1 MAIDEKM
8 ATVGQAAHA
17 RFGDGMPAK
26 TFIKTKDQKR
36 WIAKHKVH
44 GKEDE
49 TDIVTRKNVE
59 FAKDL
64 FLSWDD
70 DGSGELSANEIIKP
84 LVSLGLAPD
93 SEFARRILSALDPR
107 TKAEKERTDLKITL
121 PDFIKIFR
129 SSKVSDCLL
138 NIIQKE
144 SEKRYLKHQQAM
156 MVNELPNRR
165 FDHPMLT

>member
-1 MAIDEKM
+1 MHARMMPTQLAIDEKM
-8 ATVGQAAHA
+8 ATVGQTAHM

-26 TFIKTKDQKR
+26 TYIKAKDQKR

-44 GKEDE
+44 TKIDE
-49 TDIVTRKNVE
+49 SEVIQRKNVE

-70 DGSGELSANEIIKP
+70 DGSGELSAGEIIKP

-129 SSKVSDCLL
+129 SSKVSDSLI
-138 NIIQKE
+138 NII
-144 SEKRYLKHQQAM
+144 
-156 MVNELPNRR
+156 
-165 FDHPMLT
+165 

>member
-1 MAIDEKM
+1 M
-8 ATVGQAAHA
+8 ATVGQTAHM
-17 RFGDGMPAK
+17 RFGEGLPAK
-26 TFIKTKDQKR
+26 TYIKTKDQKR
-36 WIAKHKVH
+36 WIAKRKVQ

-49 TDIVTRKNVE
+49 TDVTQRKNVE

-70 DGSGELSANEIIKP
+70 DGSGELSADEIIKP

-93 SEFARRILSALDPR
+93 SEFARRILTALDPR
-107 TKAEKERTDLKITL
+107 SKAEKERTDLKITL

-138 NIIQKE
+138 NII
-144 SEKRYLKHQQAM
+144 
-156 MVNELPNRR
+156 
-165 FDHPMLT
+165 